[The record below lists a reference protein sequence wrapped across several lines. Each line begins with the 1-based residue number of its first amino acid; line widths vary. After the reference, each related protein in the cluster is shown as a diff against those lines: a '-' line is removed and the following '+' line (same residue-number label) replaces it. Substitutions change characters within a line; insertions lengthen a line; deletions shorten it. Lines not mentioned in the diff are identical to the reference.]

1 MTDNE
6 IVKAL
11 ECCVNGEDCLNCP
24 LQEQFADCKPMTGA
38 LDLINRQKAEIER
51 LNSPYEMQV
60 EASKKLENSIK
71 AEAVKECIEKIKSK
85 AAKCV
90 MTDNGIPVA
99 GSASYSISEVELY
112 KIEKEMVGAESG
124 SIL

>member
-1 MTDNE
+1 MNIE
-6 IVKAL
+6 EAL
-11 ECCVNGEDCLNCP
+11 SNAKKCLEAFTSKDIIKQQ
-24 LQEQFADCKPMTGA
+24 QET
-38 LDLINRQKAEIER
+38 IESQKAEIER
-51 LNSPYEMQV
+51 LNSLYEMQV

-71 AEAVKECIEKIKSK
+71 AEAVKECIEKIKARSSK
-85 AAKCV
+85 AV
-90 MTDNGIPVA
+90 MSEPGIPVA

>member
-1 MTDNE
+1 MNKRENILYDFD
-6 IVKAL
+6 
-11 ECCVNGEDCLNCP
+11 GEMYANSGCEDF
-24 LQEQFADCKPMTGA
+24 EDK
-38 LDLINRQKAEIER
+38 DHINRQQAENER
-51 LNSPYEMQV
+51 LQ
-60 EASKKLENSIK
+60 KLLDNKCDRCIANER
-71 AEAVKECIEKIKSK
+71 AEAVRECIEKIKSK

>member
-1 MTDNE
+1 MNDNQIAIYCEAIRDTTIRQFYKIQNQRKE
-6 IVKAL
+6 ISMLHKK
-11 ECCVNGEDCLNCP
+11 
-24 LQEQFADCKPMTGA
+24 CKS
-38 LDLINRQKAEIER
+38 QQAEIER